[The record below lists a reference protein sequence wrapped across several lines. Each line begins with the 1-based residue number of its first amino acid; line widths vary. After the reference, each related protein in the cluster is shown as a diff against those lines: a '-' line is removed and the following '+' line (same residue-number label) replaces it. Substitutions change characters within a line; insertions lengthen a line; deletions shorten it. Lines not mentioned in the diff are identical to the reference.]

1 MMAYAVP
8 GPFAGRGDPTP
19 PQAPGSMPH
28 MCCHCRGAASPTPRK
43 IPRMGNTPKN
53 HLAAGTGTAPAF
65 CVKFGK
71 EGGG

>member
-1 MMAYAVP
+1 M
-8 GPFAGRGDPTP
+8 PFPDRLQGGVTP
-19 PQAPGSMPH
+19 PRRKRPAV
-28 MCCHCRGAASPTPRK
+28 CRICVAAVGGAASPTSRK
-43 IPRMGNTPKN
+43 ILRMGNTPKN